1 MANKNKRSLEDVKP
15 LDKDYKYI
23 LDDNGQWHR
32 IGADNMTRMFEQL
45 VVTPKGNKYNYVPK
59 SIDNSEQGAKYRDK
73 MLSRQYTRGLVGEPG
88 LELTHPELDA
98 ILFSPLAKAGIN
110 TLKDT
115 YGFVVRPNSFTRG
128 IGGIQG
134 LNDLVESGLVRGNP
148 IGTEVGPKAF
158 RKLYNSN
165 RDYFRDIMDATN
177 RKGIAQR
184 YYNRTL
190 TEEDFNAI
198 KEAAKPYIERFNSA
212 PKPKGILARATT
224 YRGDID
230 PLSSYKDFIDYQSK
244 LAKDRITL
252 NHATSYDDSG
262 QPLAYF
268 YDDGRDP
275 IAKGYDY
282 ATSEYGVRINNA
294 SDYNPRIFE
303 GHKHYSMPEAVPLT
317 DPNVEVFRRG
327 PLGITIKMN
336 KNKLI
341 RKYGKQK

>member
-1 MANKNKRSLEDVKP
+1 MANKKKRSLEDVEP
-15 LDKDYKYI
+15 LNKDYKYI

-32 IGADNMTRMFEQL
+32 IGADDMTRTFEQL

-59 SIDNSEQGAKYRDK
+59 SIDNSEQGVRYRDK

-88 LELTHPELDA
+88 LKLTHPELDA
-98 ILFSPLAKAGIN
+98 ILLSPLAKTGIN
-110 TLKDT
+110 MLKDT

-128 IGGIQG
+128 IGSIQG

-148 IGTEVGPKAF
+148 IGTEVGPKHF

-165 RDYFRDIMDATN
+165 RDHFRDIMNATN

-198 KEAAKPYIERFNSA
+198 KEAAKPYIEQFNSA
-212 PKPKGILARATT
+212 PKPKGILARAQT

-268 YDDGRDP
+268 YDDGRNP
-275 IAKGYDY
+275 ITKGYDY

-327 PLGITIKMN
+327 PFGITIKMN

-341 RKYGKQK
+341 RKYGK

>member
-1 MANKNKRSLEDVKP
+1 MANKKKRSLEDVEP
-15 LDKDYKYI
+15 LNKDYKYI

-32 IGADNMTRMFEQL
+32 IGADDMTRTFEQL

-59 SIDNSEQGAKYRDK
+59 SIDNSEQGVRYRDK

-88 LELTHPELDA
+88 LKLTHPELDA
-98 ILFSPLAKAGIN
+98 ILLSPLAKTGIN
-110 TLKDT
+110 MLKDT

-148 IGTEVGPKAF
+148 IGTEVGPKHF

-165 RDYFRDIMDATN
+165 RDHFRDIMNATN

-198 KEAAKPYIERFNSA
+198 KEAAKPYIEQFNSA
-212 PKPKGILARATT
+212 PKPKGILARAQT

-268 YDDGRDP
+268 YDDGRNP
-275 IAKGYDY
+275 ITKGYDY

-327 PLGITIKMN
+327 PFGITIKMN

-341 RKYGKQK
+341 RKYGK